1 MVNIRKRLIRL
12 LAKDPDPVS
21 RVVPGRD
28 EKNPFARNGRDD
40 NATRRKK
47 VERWIRMYERGG
59 PVADAIDAYAL
70 FALTNGY
77 DLVCESGAE
86 RLKEQVQAWFD
97 QPWVDMDQIFADG
110 ILSAVLAGDAYQ
122 EIIPTRTG
130 QGVWG
135 IVSRDPSTFS
145 KNCDEYGRVISY
157 SQFVPGRTGF
167 TDEEIQIEPDRML
180 SFSLFHIPGQI
191 YGLSLMDRAEDD
203 INRDCDTIESIT
215 KAIHRHGTPKNQW
228 AIGSDEHRATAADLE
243 DVEKQ
248 IEKQDA
254 KTDYVTHHDVVI
266 KPLDVSGIQNAD
278 TYSNIMLQ
286 RVACALGVPEEMLGL
301 GRGSTEA
308 TATVRMKVFMDKIST
323 IQQRVAR
330 AYNRQLIDRITGRPG
345 AVWIQFRDV
354 SPEDEAAKAAWIA
367 QIMQATPLDQ
377 FSVLPQAWVREQF
390 GIDEAQYDSEENYPV
405 PAEQAGSDTGQPAG
419 QLV

>member
-12 LAKDPDPVS
+12 LAKDPDPIS
-21 RVVPGRD
+21 KVVPGRD

-40 NATRRKK
+40 NAARRKK
-47 VERWIRMYERGG
+47 IQRWIRMYERGG
-59 PVADAIDAYAL
+59 PIADAIDAYAL

-77 DLVCESGAE
+77 ELVCEDGADG
-86 RLKEQVQAWFD
+86 LKDQVQAWLD

-130 QGVWG
+130 QGIWG
-135 IVSRDPSTFS
+135 IVSRDPSTFG
-145 KNCDEYGRVISY
+145 KNCDEYGRITGY
-157 SQFVPGRTGF
+157 SQYTPGKSGLTE
-167 TDEEIQIEPDRML
+167 EEIPIDPDRIL
-180 SFSLFHIPGQI
+180 SFSLFHVPGQV
-191 YGLSLMDRAEDD
+191 YGLSIMDRAEDD
-203 INRDCDTIESIT
+203 INRDSDTIESIT

-228 AIGSDEHRATAADLE
+228 AIGSDEHRATSADLD

-254 KTDYVTHHDVVI
+254 KTDYVTHHDVAI

-308 TATVRMKVFMDKIST
+308 TATVRMNAFLDKIGT

-354 SPEDEAAKAAWIA
+354 SPEDEAAKAEWIA
-367 QIMQATPLDQ
+367 KIMQATPLDQ

-390 GIDEAQYDSEENYPV
+390 GIDEAQYDSEETYPV
-405 PAEQAGSDTGQPAG
+405 PAEQAGSNTGQPAG

>member
-1 MVNIRKRLIRL
+1 MVKIREKLIRL

-21 RVVPGRD
+21 KVVPGKD

-266 KPLDVSGIQNAD
+266 KPLDVSGVQNAD
-278 TYSNIMLQ
+278 TYSNIMMQ

-354 SPEDEAAKAAWIA
+354 SPEDEAAKAEWISK
-367 QIMQATPLDQ
+367 IMQATPLDQ
-377 FSVLPQAWVREQF
+377 FSVLPQKWVKEQF
-390 GIDEAQYDSEENYPV
+390 GIDEAEYGDEEIETV
-405 PAEQAGSDTGQPAG
+405 PQGSDTGQPAG